1 MQKFDVDAVMEIC
14 FRNSGAKYIDK
25 YCDEHKKQWIQ
36 FKDGRANCP
45 KCFCKSG
52 GKAFQQ
58 KINQK
63 IQKEQESNIS
73 LHLERYSII
82 SNQKIVTSTLDSYKT
97 ICVET
102 TLAKQKA
109 EQCAKWYKFGNNFN
123 VVITGNAGVGK
134 SHLAYSIAK
143 SVSEKRRCLFISV
156 PKMVSLILDSFNN
169 KESKYTQEY
178 FLKLMEEADVLVIDD
193 LGAEVGRIDTE
204 KVASDFIS
212 KLLFNVYESRQGKST
227 ITTSNL
233 RGERAKQIYDERMI
247 SRLNADVTKE
257 TIITFKSAKDMR

>member
-1 MQKFDVDAVMEIC
+1 MQSVDISSVMDIC

-25 YCDEHKKQWIQ
+25 YCEQHKKQWIQ
-36 FKDGRANCP
+36 FPDGRANCP
-45 KCFCKSG
+45 RCFCKTDGQS
-52 GKAFQQ
+52 FQQ

-63 IQKEQESNIS
+63 LQKEQEANIS

-82 SNQKIVTSTLDSYKT
+82 SNQKILSSSLDNYKVICEETS
-97 ICVET
+97 
-102 TLAKQKA
+102 LAKQKA

-123 VVITGNAGVGK
+123 VVITGNTGVGK
-134 SHLAYSIAK
+134 SHLAYAIAK
-143 SVSEKRRCLFISV
+143 EVSVKRRSLFISV

-178 FLKLMEEADVLVIDD
+178 FLKLMEEVDILVIDD

-233 RGERAKQIYDERMI
+233 RGERAKKIYDERMI

-257 TIITFKSAKDMR
+257 TIITFKTAKDMR